1 MFQEELSE
9 LTEAQGAET
18 RGLAGPDAWTRGT
31 GRVDSRDRTRGRL
44 TCAQS
49 AFLQEKQVMD
59 LFMILTG
66 IITLMAANLKMCHC
80 ADSALFPPLHVT
92 LSTDLRQQRVSL
104 EWNASHEAHN
114 RELKMLFQIEV
125 GQTEKMTIIWTGNY
139 STTLTKAPAPLKWSW
154 DSDLPLEC
162 VSLSLRIR
170 SIVDDERFP
179 DSHIWSKWSP
189 WNTVWGLETSN
200 WKQPVFPN
208 DKTVEKGSN
217 ISFCCIAGN
226 GLKVINITY
235 NDIPYP
241 LVNLNN
247 RTTVITVKNVS
258 LSTAYGT
265 NIICLLSNE
274 HYRGTVLFV
283 STPPD
288 KPKNLSCETQDLKT
302 LSCKWSPGKLSNL
315 SGARSTTYSLS
326 EWHSNTTFKCSS
338 RDSCSWNIDSRQ
350 NIYNFTLTAE
360 NLLGKRHANL
370 ILDVT
375 HKVHPISPTNLTP
388 MLDSTNATWIQLCW
402 SMQSDYKPLKLLCQI
417 EARNI
422 RTNEIKLHNTT
433 TEGKT
438 SSDLYLADINGL
450 HPFTNYTLRIRC
462 GTAVHFWKWSDW
474 SGSVTFTTRE
484 AVPAL
489 GPDFW
494 REVNYGNGGRNVTL
508 YWKPL
513 TDSEANGN
521 IIFYNIT
528 WEALDANVQPENKQI
543 PPSLNRTRIF
553 LDTRPYRIRIVAIN
567 AVSSSPASELR
578 IPGVVQR
585 RQAQDDIKEERV
597 TGSGNGIHI
606 SWKPSPTATG
616 GYVVDWCN
624 YPRTP
629 NCDFQW
635 KKYSPGTSSAV
646 IQSDHFHPGIQYKFR
661 VYASYAD
668 GERLMEKKTGYSKE
682 LAPVIKDSLSIVEN
696 RPNSF
701 TLTWD
706 QYSNDE
712 TQRGFISGYH
722 LYLKSKQDACHLA
735 ESETIAIPDG
745 STACKFTIRNPEE
758 NIFTVRHLKPKTK
771 YSVALVAVTA
781 GGESSIDFS
790 RDVETIFDSDAVIL
804 AVLLPLIIGSVTAMV
819 LLALGFWKRK
829 WLKDILY
836 PQIPDPNKSKIM
848 MANSIK
854 VTSVSTVLNP
864 EDCIPQKLEVV
875 KRAAGGK
882 PQSINGKSSTDS
894 DHYVDPLSE
903 ENLNFAAGEISASP
917 GYISFEKPHVEVKP
931 TTPGTDARCSFENLT
946 YASQDEQDP
955 LFTFFEQET
964 SETNNMQIIPGS
976 LYQPQIQLQPYTAL
990 TDKVCCP
997 NTPSYLSS
1005 IGDVSMY
1012 VGQTEVP
1019 FCKLKEMQGASVEDQ
1034 CSSYKAQPDFK
1045 LERVQTVTGQDSSSE
1060 ASPASTHSDMFLL

>member
-1 MFQEELSE
+1 
-9 LTEAQGAET
+9 
-18 RGLAGPDAWTRGT
+18 
-31 GRVDSRDRTRGRL
+31 
-44 TCAQS
+44 
-49 AFLQEKQVMD
+49 MD
-59 LFMILTG
+59 LSVILAE
-66 IITLMAANLKMCHC
+66 IIILVAANLKMCQC
-80 ADSALFPPLHVT
+80 TGSALFPPLHVT
-92 LSTDLRQQRVSL
+92 LSTDLRRQRVSL
-104 EWNASHEAHN
+104 EWNVSHEAHN

-125 GQTEKMTIIWTGNY
+125 GRTEKMTIIWTGNY

-162 VSLSLRIR
+162 VSHSLRIR
-170 SIVDDERFP
+170 CIVDDERFP

-189 WNTVWGLETSN
+189 WNTVWGLDTSN
-200 WKQPVFPN
+200 RKQPVYPN

-226 GLKVINITY
+226 GLQVINFTY
-235 NDIPYP
+235 NDIHYP

-265 NIICLLSNE
+265 NIICFLSNE
-274 HYRGTVLFV
+274 QYRGTVLFV

-288 KPKNLSCETQDLKT
+288 KPKNLSCETQDLKA
-302 LSCKWSPGKLSNL
+302 LSCRWSPGKLSNL
-315 SGARSTTYSLS
+315 SGVRSTTYSLF
-326 EWHSNTTFKCSS
+326 EWYSQTTSNCSS

-350 NIYNFTLTAE
+350 KIYNFTLTAE

-370 ILDVT
+370 IMDVT
-375 HKVHPISPTNLTP
+375 HKVHPFSPTNLTP
-388 MLDSTNATWIQLCW
+388 TLDSTNATWIQLCW
-402 SMQSDYKPLKLLCQI
+402 SMPSDYKTLKLLCQI

-422 RTNEIKLHNTT
+422 RTNETKSYNTK

-438 SSDLYLADINGL
+438 SSDLYRADINGL
-450 HPFTNYTLRIRC
+450 QPYTNYTLRIRC
-462 GTAVHFWKWSDW
+462 GTSVHFWKWSDW

-489 GPDFW
+489 GPDVW
-494 REVNYGNGGRNVTL
+494 REVNHENGGRNITL

-513 TDSEANGN
+513 TDSEANGK

-528 WEALDANVQPENKQI
+528 LEALDTNVQPENKLI
-543 PPSLNRTRIF
+543 PPSLNRTQIF
-553 LDTRPYRIRIVAIN
+553 LDSRPYRIRIVAVN

-578 IPGVVQR
+578 IPGVMQHWH
-585 RQAQDDIKEERV
+585 AQEDIKEERV
-597 TGSGNGIHI
+597 TGAGDGIHI
-606 SWKPSPTATG
+606 SWKPNPTATE

-635 KKYSPGTSSAV
+635 KKYSPGTLSAV
-646 IQSDHFHPGIQYKFR
+646 MQSDHFHPGIRYKFR

-682 LAPVIKDSLSIVEN
+682 LAPVIKYSLNIVEN

-722 LYLKSKQDACHLA
+722 LYIKSKQDACHLV
-735 ESETIAIPDG
+735 ESETLALPDG
-745 STACKFTIRNPEE
+745 SLACKFTIRNPEE
-758 NIFTVRHLKPKTK
+758 NIFTVRRLKPKTK
-771 YSVALVAVTA
+771 YSVALVAITA
-781 GGESSIDFS
+781 GGESSIDFL
-790 RDVETIFDSDAVIL
+790 RDVETIFNSEAVIL
-804 AVLLPLIIGSVTAMV
+804 AVLLPLIIGSIAALV

-829 WLKDILY
+829 WLKDIMY

-848 MANSIK
+848 MANTIK
-854 VTSVSTVLNP
+854 GSSVSAVLNP

-875 KRAAGGK
+875 KREAGERL
-882 PQSINGKSSTDS
+882 QSSIGNPSTDS
-894 DHYVDPLSE
+894 DHYEDPLTE
-903 ENLNFAAGEISASP
+903 ENLNFVVGEISTSP
-917 GYISFEKPHVEVKP
+917 GYISFEKPQVEAKP
-931 TTPGTDARCSFENLT
+931 TSPGKDSRCSFENLT
-946 YASQDEQDP
+946 YVPQDEHDP

-964 SETNNMQIIPGS
+964 SETNNMQIIPDL
-976 LYQPQIQLQPYTAL
+976 LYQPQIQQQPYTAL

-1005 IGDVSMY
+1005 IENESKY
-1012 VGQTEVP
+1012 VAQTEVP
-1019 FCKLKEMQGASVEDQ
+1019 FCKLKELQDTSVKDQ
-1034 CSSYKAQPDFK
+1034 FSSYKAQPDFK
-1045 LERVQTVTGQDSSSE
+1045 LEQVQTVTGQDSSSE